1 MSTFDSKTIAMQC
14 ERLSVSFLGHPF
26 ACLPL
31 QVVVAVVIVVV
42 VSSSSINSSSGSND

>member
-1 MSTFDSKTIAMQC
+1 MSTFDSETIAMRC

-31 QVVVAVVIVVV
+31 QVVVVVVV
-42 VSSSSINSSSGSND
+42 VSSSSSRSSSSRSSSSK